1 MLRWVSWSGSVGAW
15 SLGVWGLRGLV
26 RSPEGNR
33 DEEVIMAV
41 VAPVEV
47 GAGGPI
53 PYFNL
58 VVVRSVDNDGV
69 MVSSCKH
76 MGVLFVSPFAVC
88 T

>member
-26 RSPEGNR
+26 RSPGGRR

-41 VAPVEV
+41 VAPIEV
-47 GAGGPI
+47 GASGPV
-53 PYFNL
+53 PNFDL
-58 VVVRSVDNDGV
+58 GVVRSVNDDGV

-76 MGVLFVSPFAVC
+76 MSVLLVSPFAVC